1 MNATLA
7 LTTCATSWPQ
17 AMKDRGQPGL
27 RSVRWA
33 ERARFHG
40 AVPSRGDELEQVV
53 SRDAEVRLDN
63 GGRKREVDRDLLT
76 VGSEEIDRSRL
87 LVARVVAAQVVPLA
101 VRHRDCVAADL
112 IDGDVHHVHA
122 HRVAGRE

>member
-1 MNATLA
+1 LRREIGPGPDGADDEVGKPREDVEVVVAGELDVDERDARVDYLCDVLA
-7 LTTCATSWPQ
+7 AGDEGSRP
-17 AMKDRGQPGL
+17 ARL

-63 GGRKREVDRDLLT
+63 GGRKREVDRDLLA
-76 VGSEEIDRSRL
+76 VGSEE
-87 LVARVVAAQVVPLA
+87 V
-101 VRHRDCVAADL
+101 
-112 IDGDVHHVHA
+112 
-122 HRVAGRE
+122 